1 LAKVLTKFIF
11 MYIIDYVAHRV
22 HIDLATRFKD
32 FGVGRQTGWHSKS
45 LEMYDIE
52 YIYTHPPMDT
62 CPRLT
67 HLKTLQSF

>member
-32 FGVGRQTGWHSKS
+32 FGVGRQTG
-45 LEMYDIE
+45 
-52 YIYTHPPMDT
+52 
-62 CPRLT
+62 
-67 HLKTLQSF
+67 